1 MRMAVGLGGLL
12 ITIAVIVWIMGKAEL
27 PYDQAVLHASQKA
40 TDQVQQLS
48 GRDEN
53 GNNIETTYSVFA
65 DTRSDGKLQDLQV
78 TQLTPDSPLA
88 HYFGLQK
95 DDVILACVDGH
106 TVRTDMAGL
115 NDDRAGKDAIWDA
128 YTTQGQMV
136 VQPRRS
142 TTHTAPMAE
151 KYAQLPL
158 PLPLPRSRPGRP
170 QPPQPKTKR
179 LSKPRNSRKANPTT
193 AARADQWTKSA
204 SASTPCQLI
213 KVTDYPAR
221 EDAAVRAA
229 KFTAPSYPNYPSR
242 HFR

>member
-12 ITIAVIVWIMGKAEL
+12 ITIGVIVWIMGKAEL

-53 GNNIETTYSVFA
+53 GNNIEATYSVFA
-65 DTRSDGKLQDLQV
+65 DNRSDGKLQDLQV

-95 DDVILACVDGH
+95 DDVILACIDGH

-128 YTTQGQMV
+128 YTQQGQLI
-136 VQPRRS
+136 VQRGDQQL
-142 TTHTAPMAE
+142 TLPMA
-151 KYAQLPL
+151 KAQPA
-158 PLPLPRSRPGRP
+158 PITTP
-170 QPPQPKTKR
+170 Q
-179 LSKPRNSRKANPTT
+179 
-193 AARADQWTKSA
+193 
-204 SASTPCQLI
+204 
-213 KVTDYPAR
+213 V
-221 EDAAVRAA
+221 AA
-229 KFTAPSYPNYPSR
+229 KIPAAATAQNQKAQQTEKQQEGKSNDGSEGGSMDEIRQRLHALPTY
-242 HFR
+242 